1 MTDFVT
7 DLDKA
12 KPTEFDPV
20 ADGAAEIRNIK
31 TVLRDT
37 FPNANT
43 ALTVSNESIVE
54 AVQKVNNGEIGGG
67 GGGDVGT
74 TKNLFAAVTYDGQQ
88 IVGTANNVAAVD
100 WVEQTAEG
108 STWKFARVTFRDAFA
123 GLATRQNGTLDAN
136 LNIQVTAFSNASNS
150 LGFAGFVFGTITE
163 IYPTHVEVAF
173 GSSYF
178 DGSFQACWNQA
189 FCLIVAEN

>member
-67 GGGDVGT
+67 GGDVGT
-74 TKNLFAAVTYDGQQ
+74 TKNLFAAVTYDGYN
-88 IVGTANNVAAVD
+88 IVGSANNVADVD
-100 WVEQTAEG
+100 WVEQTSEG
-108 STWKFARVTFRDAFA
+108 STWKFAKITFRDAFA

-150 LGFAGFVFGTITE
+150 LGFAGFVFGVVTE

>member
-54 AVQKVNNGEIGGG
+54 AVQKVNSGEIN
-67 GGGDVGT
+67 GGGDGT
-74 TKNLFAAVTYDGQQ
+74 TKSLFAAVTYNGRN
-88 IVGTANNVAAVD
+88 IHEVGHNVVSVQWLEQPENPAV
-100 WVEQTAEG
+100 
-108 STWKFARVTFRDAFA
+108 KFARVTFASGVPD
-123 GLATRQNGTLDAN
+123 LPQNPNGTLDAN
-136 LNIQVTAFSNASNS
+136 LNIQVTAFSNADNS
-150 LGFAGFVFGTITE
+150 LGLAGVAVAAVTE
-163 IYPTHVEVAF
+163 ITRDYVEIVF
-173 GSSYF
+173 LQTDQTF
-178 DGSFQACWNQA
+178 TWQVVWNQA
-189 FCLIVAEN
+189 FCLMVAEN